1 VALSQ
6 PGLVHHYI
14 HIPSVIKPGS
24 VEPDVGPL
32 LGLKIAREDLKAAD
46 RDPAPPDQLP
56 GLAARRSG
64 GGRYKFV
71 QSQNGH
77 AGICPSPSAYTLS
90 CGGAAMFVYTAKI
103 NKRKALL
110 FVIAFALIIAL
121 VIILVSVFRDGGGKG
136 GAVSENSVRDSGDV
150 AEYLASLGWKVEKEP
165 IEVKE
170 IVIPVNL

>member
-1 VALSQ
+1 
-6 PGLVHHYI
+6 
-14 HIPSVIKPGS
+14 
-24 VEPDVGPL
+24 
-32 LGLKIAREDLKAAD
+32 
-46 RDPAPPDQLP
+46 
-56 GLAARRSG
+56 
-64 GGRYKFV
+64 
-71 QSQNGH
+71 
-77 AGICPSPSAYTLS
+77 
-90 CGGAAMFVYTAKI
+90 MFVYTAKI

-170 IVIPVNL
+170 IVIPREFIGVYADYIELQKAQGYTIDQYGGMDAVRYTFRVLNYPSGEDNIVADVVVHGNTVIAGDIQSTALTGFMTGLKQ